1 MSVVPT
7 TPSGTAAD
15 ALAVPATPDA
25 QGPSGAARAGVAM
38 GLATLAMAA
47 ASGIQAVAYLSSFGV
62 TARTDAFFA
71 AFALY
76 AVFGVFCQSIRVTS
90 VPLLVG
96 EDRAM
101 RGRVYAA
108 TLAVIAL
115 PVLIACGPLAGELA
129 KALAPG
135 LDASA
140 RETTRDGLYILG
152 GAMVLQLGAAGAATL
167 LAVWRRFDIVAGAY
181 TGGAVAGVGSY
192 FAVQGAADELSLGWS
207 MLSMAVVTA
216 VWMFVGLQRARTTR
230 EPGRVPAAPQLARN
244 AGVILARTLVYFVIN
259 GLFLVTL
266 AFVSRA
272 DPGDATVLSYAY
284 LFVSYLVAGTG
295 VAVGVSRVPD
305 MTRGAKSDWDEVVAD
320 TVPHGFRYAMMVSAP
335 AVAALVTGGAGLVG
349 ELVPD
354 GFTSGDVDTL
364 RLFAA
369 LLVPWLIGALIVNY
383 LLPALFALDRARLV
397 NALALPVVVLHVA
410 ATIAGEALFGVD
422 GVVAAFF
429 VAPVVFACV
438 LLVAG
443 AGHRRGQAALELLSD
458 GAVFLGLSVLA
469 FSAGLGVAS
478 VLDEGFAHEIAGV
491 VVGSVLYLIGL
502 RFVAWHQVGV
512 LLGAG
517 RGGPAAA
524 PADPAP

>member
-1 MSVVPT
+1 
-7 TPSGTAAD
+7 
-15 ALAVPATPDA
+15 
-25 QGPSGAARAGVAM
+25 M

-47 ASGIQAVAYLSSFGV
+47 GSGIQAVAYLSSFGV
-62 TARTDAFFA
+62 TARTDAFFV
-71 AFALY
+71 AFSLY

-96 EDRAM
+96 DRPM

-108 TLAVIAL
+108 TLA
-115 PVLIACGPLAGELA
+115 LIAVPVIVLCGPLAGEVA

-152 GAMVLQLGAAGAATL
+152 GAMVLQLAAAGAATL

-181 TGGAVAGVGSY
+181 TGGAVAGVAAY

-207 MLSMAVVTA
+207 MLTMAVVTA
-216 VWMFVGLQRARTTR
+216 VWMAVGLERARTMR
-230 EPGRVPAAPQLARN
+230 EPGGIPRAPALARN

-259 GLFLVTL
+259 GLFLITL
-266 AFVSRA
+266 AFVSRS

-305 MTRGAKSDWDEVVAD
+305 MTRGAKEDWDEVVAD
-320 TVPHGFRYAMMVSAP
+320 TVPHGFRYAMLVSAP

-354 GFTSGDVDTL
+354 GFTAGDVDTL
-364 RLFAA
+364 RVFAA

-397 NALALPVVVLHVA
+397 NTLALPLVLLHLA
-410 ATIAGEALFGVD
+410 ATAAGEALFGVE

-429 VAPVVFACV
+429 VAPLVFAGV
-438 LLVAG
+438 LLAAG
-443 AGHRRGQAALELLSD
+443 AGHRRGQAAIELVSD
-458 GAVFLGLSVLA
+458 GAVFLGL
-469 FSAGLGVAS
+469 AGLSFSVGLWVAGV
-478 VLDEGFAHEIAGV
+478 LPDGFAHEIGAI
-491 VVGSVLYLIGL
+491 VVGSVLYLVGL
-502 RFVAWHQVGV
+502 RFVAWHQVTV

-517 RGGPAAA
+517 RGGGQATEA
-524 PADPAP
+524 ADPA